1 MPWPRRVTL
10 PLGGSGR
17 RRHEISVIMEKIFIK
32 GPGLVPK
39 FWAYMYESL
48 FHEQGAIII
57 YKLKASNNN
66 IALTAT
72 NAVNTSQA
80 IACDVFTA
88 LVTAFVAVNA
98 MFVP

>member
-1 MPWPRRVTL
+1 MC
-10 PLGGSGR
+10 
-17 RRHEISVIMEKIFIK
+17 
-32 GPGLVPK
+32 
-39 FWAYMYESL
+39 ESL

-98 MFVP
+98 MFVPIEPIQNCHFVSDVTECSLRHFIQYSAT